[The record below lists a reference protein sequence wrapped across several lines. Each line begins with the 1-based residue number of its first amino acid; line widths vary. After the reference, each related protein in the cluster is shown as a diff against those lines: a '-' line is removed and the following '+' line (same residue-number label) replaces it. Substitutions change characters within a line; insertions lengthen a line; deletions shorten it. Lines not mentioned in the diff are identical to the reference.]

1 MNGAELN
8 PHEYIV
14 SWTFD
19 RGTKENLMTK
29 EKSSTNG
36 AVSPGQVICI
46 VKNDY
51 WPLPHTK

>member
-46 VKNDY
+46 VTNDY